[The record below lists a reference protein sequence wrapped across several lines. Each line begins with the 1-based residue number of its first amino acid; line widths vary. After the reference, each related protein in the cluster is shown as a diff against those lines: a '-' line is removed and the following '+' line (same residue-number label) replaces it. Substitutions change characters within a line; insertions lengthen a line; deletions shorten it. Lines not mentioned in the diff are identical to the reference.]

1 MVTHLSNKNKFNR
14 FDSCPRLLKINYM
27 RSKVFQRVLDN
38 MKKDP
43 WYIKLHRWVVVEL
56 YDIKCMGIVKYIKHK
71 K

>member
-1 MVTHLSNKNKFNR
+1 
-14 FDSCPRLLKINYM
+14 M

-56 YDIKCMGIVKYIKHK
+56 HDIKCMGIVKYIKHK
-71 K
+71 KQSHNKPTNFIKQNLVNMNFI

>member
-1 MVTHLSNKNKFNR
+1 
-14 FDSCPRLLKINYM
+14 M

-56 YDIKCMGIVKYIKHK
+56 HDIKCMGIVKYIKNKFTAAKVISCQLIERIK

>member
-1 MVTHLSNKNKFNR
+1 
-14 FDSCPRLLKINYM
+14 M